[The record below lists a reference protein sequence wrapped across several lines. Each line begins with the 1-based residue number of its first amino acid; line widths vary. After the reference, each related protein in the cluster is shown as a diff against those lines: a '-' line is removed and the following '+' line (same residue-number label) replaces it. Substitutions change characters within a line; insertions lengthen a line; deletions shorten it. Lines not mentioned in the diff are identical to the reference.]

1 MSTNG
6 FVLKSV
12 QVVCGIDVFRTS
24 AVTLEDESGRQL
36 VGFAEGNGPVSAT
49 YNAIN
54 DAVLSKIGLDTSDL
68 ELTEFVIRTTGDGPD
83 AEGKAVVTLIV
94 NGVDQEFLGTGVST
108 DIVAAGAL
116 AYVDALNRMLE
127 SREK

>member
-1 MSTNG
+1 MSTSS

-24 AVTLEDESGRQL
+24 AVTLEDESGGQL

-83 AEGKAVVTLIV
+83 AEGKASVTLIV
-94 NGVDQEFLGTGVST
+94 NGVDREFLGMGVST

>member
-1 MSTNG
+1 MSTKS
-6 FVLKSV
+6 FVLKSA

-24 AVTLEDESGRQL
+24 AVTLEDESGEQL

-54 DAVLSKIGLDTSDL
+54 DAVLPKIGLKNADV
-68 ELTEFVIRTTGDGPD
+68 ELTEFVIRTTGKGPD
-83 AEGKAVVTLIV
+83 AEGKALVTLRMK
-94 NGVDQEFLGTGVST
+94 DSEREFLGTGVST
-108 DIVAAGAL
+108 DIVAAGGL

-127 SREK
+127 SRGV